1 MRNDGR
7 IISCVCVK
15 HLMFN
20 GFPLIRPTSV
30 CCSFLSYPKC
40 FRDSVLYTYLFIH
53 IHMNIKIN
61 INQSVPIGYNALLL
75 SIFFLPPI
83 VIGQDDG

>member
-30 CCSFLSYPKC
+30 CCSFLSFPRC
-40 FRDSVLYTYLFIH
+40 FRDSVLYTYLYTYTYEY
-53 IHMNIKIN
+53 KIN
-61 INQSVPIGYNALLL
+61 INQSVPIGYYALLL
-75 SIFFLPPI
+75 SIFFHPPI